1 MAWSER
7 KRLRAEEIASINE
20 AIATLRSDDAR
31 DLMNKSFD
39 SQGFISSTK
48 PAIRRRRHAMA
59 MLRKT
64 AITSKDSRLAA
75 LVTTLSVRQPEE
87 LENEANPFT
96 DVIAA
101 VDQMVTDLKAVEAD
115 DLAKKEQCES
125 ERQENTQ
132 EAKMLSKKIDTNT
145 ETIDRLVA
153 SVAAANKQIDEV
165 DSQVADLGV
174 EKRDAGDQRAKEAA
188 EHATAKTDDEGAIGL
203 IETAIGVLQDF
214 YTRNGLSLAQVKV
227 VKQEPFVEA
236 GEAPTPPPSTF
247 EGEYG
252 GSKGENQGIVAIME
266 LIKQDIE
273 KDITKSDGEETDAIA
288 AHDSLNADIDATV
301 AALGL
306 TKADLEGSVANDEG
320 AMTAEKTTR
329 TTNQGDLTSTLDFLK
344 EIAPGCDFIAVNFQT
359 RLTNRQAEMD
369 GLSKAKAILEGAS
382 FD

>member
-7 KRLRAEEIASINE
+7 KRLRAEEIASIGQ

-39 SQGFISSTK
+39 SQGFIQLSK
-48 PAIRRRRHAMA
+48 PKLQRRGHAMA

-75 LVTTLSVRQPEE
+75 LVTTLSARQPEE
-87 LENEANPFT
+87 LENESNPFT

-101 VDQMVTDLKAVEAD
+101 VDQMVTDLKAEEAD

-153 SVAAANKQIDEV
+153 SIAAANKQIEEV
-165 DSQVADLGV
+165 DSQVADIGV

-188 EHATAKTDDEGAIGL
+188 EHASAKSDDEGAVGL
-203 IETAIGVLQDF
+203 IETAVGVLQDF
-214 YTRNGLSLAQVKV
+214 YTRNGLSLAQVK
-227 VKQEPFVEA
+227 KEEPFTEA

-247 EGEYG
+247 DEGYG
-252 GSKGENQGIVAIME
+252 GAKGEQQGIVAIME

-273 KDITKSDGEETDAIA
+273 KDITKADTEETAAIA
-288 AHDSLNADIDATV
+288 AYDSLVAD
-301 AALGL
+301 
-306 TKADLEGSVANDEG
+306 
-320 AMTAEKTTR
+320 M
-329 TTNQGDLTSTLDFLK
+329 
-344 EIAPGCDFIAVNFQT
+344 
-359 RLTNRQAEMD
+359 
-369 GLSKAKAILEGAS
+369 
-382 FD
+382 

>member
-101 VDQMVTDLKAVEAD
+101 VDQMVTDLKAEEAD

-214 YTRNGLSLAQVKV
+214 YTRNGLSLAQVAK
-227 VKQEPFVEA
+227 KQAPFVE
-236 GEAPTPPPSTF
+236 
-247 EGEYG
+247 
-252 GSKGENQGIVAIME
+252 
-266 LIKQDIE
+266 
-273 KDITKSDGEETDAIA
+273 
-288 AHDSLNADIDATV
+288 
-301 AALGL
+301 
-306 TKADLEGSVANDEG
+306 
-320 AMTAEKTTR
+320 
-329 TTNQGDLTSTLDFLK
+329 
-344 EIAPGCDFIAVNFQT
+344 
-359 RLTNRQAEMD
+359 
-369 GLSKAKAILEGAS
+369 
-382 FD
+382 